1 MRFVVVINLKDQS
14 VEVKIENGKS
24 YSTKIGASAYFA
36 APNPLPH
43 PTLANYNGIVTAL
56 ENALNASKGGGD
68 IALQTLKT
76 AETNYD
82 NYTTELGHYVED
94 RANSDPLNGDAII
107 TAAGMSQKT
116 KGTISIPDFSAKATD
131 ISGELYVRIKATD
144 KTTYVLESSPNP
156 ALGTSAYVWKQVKVS
171 QYASFKIDGY
181 TRGQIVWLRYARIM
195 GNVQSNFSDP
205 ISVVVS

>member
-24 YSTKIGASAYFA
+24 YSTKIGASAFFA

-107 TAAGMSQKT
+107 TAAGMSQKSAGA
-116 KGTISIPDFSAKATD
+116 KSIPDFSAKNGEN
-131 ISGELYVRIKATD
+131 SGQLDVRIKATD
-144 KTTYVLESSPNP
+144 NTIYVLQTSPNP
-156 ALGTSAYVWKQVKVS
+156 AAGAAFVWTQAKVS
-171 QYASFKIDGY
+171 QYASFSITGFN
-181 TRGQIVWLRYARIM
+181 RGAIVWLRYARIV
-195 GNVQSNFSDP
+195 GNLQGDFSDP